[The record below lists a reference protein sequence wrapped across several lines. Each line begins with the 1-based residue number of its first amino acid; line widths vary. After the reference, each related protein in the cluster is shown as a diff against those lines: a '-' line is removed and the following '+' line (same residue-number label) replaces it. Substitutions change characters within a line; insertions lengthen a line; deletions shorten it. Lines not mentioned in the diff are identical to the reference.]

1 MVTNHGRI
9 QGRDVHRTGSARP
22 VLLVRGRLVAVCGRY
37 AASRRADDL
46 TEEFE
51 VDATGGQGPGE
62 DPVAAQPDYN
72 VAPTKLA
79 PVVLERRPRVDGET
93 KDGEDPAAGVAD
105 AEGEPTADAA
115 IESVADLE
123 PPGRAR
129 RGAGAAPGANGDAV
143 RWLRLL
149 TWGLVPSWAKDRSV
163 GNRMIN
169 ARAETLLDR
178 PAYKRAALSRRCLVP
193 ADGWYEW
200 QKSPTETD
208 AKGKPRKQPFFMHP
222 VAGGPIAIAGI
233 YELWRNPELHPDDPA
248 AWLTTYAV
256 ITTGA
261 EPGLDVIHDRMPL
274 VLPRDRWDDWLDPD
288 LRDPDA
294 VRALL
299 QPPVPGRFFATAVT
313 NRVNAVSNNGPQLVE
328 PAPPE
333 SLRGV
338 VDPQTG
344 ELIGGGDGSL
354 F

>member
-1 MVTNHGRI
+1 
-9 QGRDVHRTGSARP
+9 
-22 VLLVRGRLVAVCGRY
+22 LRGRLFDVCGRY
-37 AASRRADDL
+37 AASRRAGDL
-46 TEEFE
+46 VEEFE
-51 VDATGGQGPGE
+51 VDQTGDQTGDQAPGE
-62 DPVAAQPDYN
+62 DPAEVRPDYN

-79 PVVLERRPRVDGET
+79 PVVLERRPRVDGGT
-93 KDGEDPAAGVAD
+93 KDGGDPPAGATDAD
-105 AEGEPTADAA
+105 GEATADAA
-115 IESVADLE
+115 LDAGSESG
-123 PPGRAR
+123 PGPGFGPGPGSGQSGRAGRAQRAGRIMAADGDPVR
-129 RGAGAAPGANGDAV
+129 R
-143 RWLRLL
+143 LRLL
-149 TWGLVPSWAKDRSV
+149 IWGLVPSWAKDRSI

-169 ARAETLLDR
+169 ARAETLLEK

-222 VAGGPIAIAGI
+222 VAEGPIAIAGV
-233 YELWRNPELHPDDPA
+233 YELWRNPELHPDDPS
-248 AWLTTYAV
+248 AWLATYAV
-256 ITTGA
+256 ITTDA

-274 VLPRDRWDDWLDPD
+274 VLPRDRWDDWLNPD

-299 QPPVPGRFFATAVT
+299 QPPVPGRFLATAVT
-313 NRVNAVSNNGPQLVE
+313 NRVNSVSNNGPQLIE
-328 PAPPE
+328 AAPVE

-338 VDPQTG
+338 VDPATG